1 MASRPGTSAVSL
13 ATAAGGVIFDK
24 DGTLFDLDAR
34 WLPYFRGFV
43 TGVADRCGDPSL
55 GPLLSSVLGV
65 GDVGLLPDRP
75 AAIDTGAHIVEL
87 VVAALVERGGDPEA
101 SLAVVTAAAAAAR
114 LGVLTPLGDV
124 ASALHG
130 LAAGGRRLA
139 IATSDGRPNTIA
151 ELAQFG
157 WLGLFGTIRCG
168 DDSGPV
174 KPDPRVLSSIAEEWG
189 LSLQEVLYVGDNRH
203 DLATARAAGVPF
215 VAVRRVGQEPWAVDF
230 GDAQVLSVDELVG

>member
-1 MASRPGTSAVSL
+1 VAAAASPSASALATSAR
-13 ATAAGGVIFDK
+13 GVIFDK

-43 TGVADRCGDPSL
+43 IGVADRCGDPSL
-55 GPLLSSVLGV
+55 VPLLSSILGV
-65 GDVGLLPDRP
+65 ADVGLLPDRP

-87 VVAALVERGGDPEA
+87 VVAALVGRGGDSDA
-101 SLAVVTAAAAAAR
+101 SRALVTAAAAAAQ

-151 ELAQFG
+151 ELEQFG
-157 WLGLFGTIRCG
+157 WLGMFGTMRCG

-174 KPDPRVLSSIAEEWG
+174 KPDPLVLSGIAEEWD
-189 LSLQEVLYVGDNRH
+189 LSPREVLYVGDNRH

-215 VAVRRVGQEPWAVDF
+215 VAVRKPAQEPWAVDF